1 MALLSGFNEI
11 QPGTQTFSDWLL
23 KTNEMILLMRG
34 DTTGAQTSVMTA
46 NGLPGGS
53 LTYGNATLF
62 GQFAANAVVV
72 FNDGRDPS
80 VNAYAN
86 GLYGGL
92 RGGTFDFSANDF
104 VSDTLYVT
112 TNTTFTDETVEVYVD
127 STYGLIVENNIEA
140 RYDVLFVG
148 DGPAGTNTN
157 PQMHWQS
164 SNNQLNFND
173 NVRATFGGA
182 TGTEIFG
189 GTGQLEMFYDTGR
202 MYANTDNLDIRA
214 VTDTNVI
221 TDNIEVK
228 SESGSELYITAD
240 VADNSTVKLYYEGDV
255 RLSTNTYG
263 VVVHGDTI
271 IQDDAVIFDNNK
283 ILMGGTYPYNGGEDI
298 ATYNFQLYTD
308 GTDGI
313 IVSGD
318 RDLNIFVHEGFNL
331 TDEPGTVNFITANND
346 GSSEVVLYNNGDAR
360 LETTGTQAGEVPG
373 VEVFGEAN
381 TTTLRVRTDANFDGF
396 GGLDSN
402 NVHWDASAN
411 TWNYRDATKITL
423 GDSDDWEMFYTAA
436 GRAYSNTDNQD
447 IRARTDLNVIT
458 DTVEIKS
465 ESGSELYMTA
475 NVADNSTVR
484 LYYEG
489 VERLQTN
496 TNGVEVTGELVA
508 NGGIVTYNNQPIEM
522 GGANYAAAHNFTI
535 VTDGTDTTI
544 TETSNDLSVRVE
556 DNFRVT
562 DDAGTTSLIVAN
574 TSGEVTLYH
583 NNISKL
589 QTNTAGIE
597 VYGEAN
603 TVTFRSQQNAYF
615 DGLAG
620 LDADSLV
627 WESANNTL
635 SFEDSVYAAF
645 GSNNDLKIYHSG
657 TASHIDEQGTGSLI
671 INASNLLMNASDGSR
686 YIAAIDGTS
695 VEYYS
700 PNANTIE
707 MTINDAGL
715 QIVNDAN
722 TNTLRVRS
730 TALFED
736 DAFFDGTTVDALHW
750 DASADRLNWNDNVLA
765 TFGDAN
771 ELAIY
776 HNPVGG
782 SIIQHSTAQPLF
794 IKADDILIESADGS
808 DDYIRAVKDG
818 SVTLYHN
825 NNQKFETTAT
835 GATVTGTLV
844 ADGVTVGDNEI
855 IQLGTTMQLYNDGAA
870 SVITETGT
878 GSLVLQGNNIVLE
891 DTAGTNYIR
900 GVAGGA
906 VEVTHAGSNKLTTT
920 ATGINVTGQTDTD
933 TLLVSS
939 TSQFENDITIL
950 GTLGNLEW
958 DRSADAL
965 RFDDGQVLTFGDTV
979 DLSIKATGTGNVID
993 ALQNSLLI
1001 RQFGNDL
1008 DVAIQSDDSVG
1019 GVTDYIR
1026 ADGSTGSV
1034 LLSHYGTTKLQ
1045 TISTGITVT
1054 GDVGATTFTG
1064 NGSAI
1069 TNLNATALTTG
1080 TVNDARLPA
1089 EISSNISGT
1098 AAQSNT
1104 IQMHTNSTNANQPVV
1119 FAGSTSGY
1127 QDARGDSTFTFNPS
1141 TNTLTV
1147 DNLVVDTEASLP
1159 DGLTL
1164 SGNTVFENLYVSNT
1178 AVILNLEVSSLEA
1191 NGVAFTGTGG
1201 DVTSTA
1207 ATVIDS
1213 FEVGQTQGFKYFVHG
1228 ERSNSA
1234 DSGYAVEIN
1243 IIVTDNK
1250 DIFYTRY
1257 GEVDT
1262 NMGTISLVPVL
1273 AANTTHIDLTA
1284 TCSLAS
1290 GSSIHTFKVLKIETR
1305 V

>member
-11 QPGTQTFSDWLL
+11 QPSTQTFSDWLN
-23 KTNEMILLMRG
+23 KTNELILITRG
-34 DTTGAQTSVMTA
+34 DTTGAQTSMMTA

-80 VNAYAN
+80 INAYAN

-92 RGGTFDFSANDF
+92 RGGTFDFSSNDF

-148 DGPAGTNTN
+148 DGPSGTNTN

-182 TGTEIFG
+182 TGTEVFG
-189 GTGQLEMFYDTGR
+189 GTGQLEMFYDAGR

-214 VTDTNVI
+214 VTDTNFI

-228 SESGSELYITAD
+228 SETGAELYITAD

-331 TDEPGTVNFITANND
+331 TDEPGTTKFITANND

-381 TTTLRVRTDANFDGF
+381 TTTLRVRQDANFDNDT
-396 GGLDSN
+396 LNSN
-402 NVHWDASAN
+402 SVHWDATSEV
-411 TWNYRDATKITL
+411 WNYRDSVKATF

-465 ESGSELYMTA
+465 ESGSELYMSA

-496 TNGVEVTGELVA
+496 THGVEVTGELVA

-522 GGANYAAAHNFTI
+522 GGADYAADHNFTI
-535 VTDGTDTTI
+535 VTDGTDSFV
-544 TETSNDLSVRVE
+544 TETTNDLFMRVE

-562 DDAGTTSLIVAN
+562 DDTGTTSLIVAN

-603 TVTFRSQQNAYF
+603 TVTLRVQEDAYF
-615 DGLAG
+615 DGSAG

-627 WESANNTL
+627 WESSNNTL
-635 SFEDSVYAAF
+635 SFEDDVYAAF
-645 GSNNDLKIYHSG
+645 GTDEDLRIYHTGS
-657 TASHIDEQGTGSLI
+657 ASYVDEQGTGSLI
-671 INASNLLMNASDGSR
+671 VRSTNLLLTASDDTR
-686 YIAAIDGTS
+686 YIAAIDGDR

-707 MTINDAGL
+707 MTINNAGL

-750 DASADRLNWNDNVLA
+750 DSSEDLLNFNDGIKA
-765 TFGDAN
+765 TFGTSNDLQIFHEVA
-771 ELAIY
+771 
-776 HNPVGG
+776 GD
-782 SIIQHSTAQPLF
+782 SIIKENGPGSLRLQANNLILEDTA
-794 IKADDILIESADGS
+794 GN
-808 DDYIRAVKDG
+808 DYILGTAGDSVAVTHAG
-818 SVTLYHN
+818 NV
-825 NNQKFETTAT
+825 KFETSAT

-855 IQLGTTMQLYNDGAA
+855 IQLGTTMQLYNDGSA
-870 SVITETGT
+870 SVVTETGT

-900 GVAGGA
+900 GVAGAA
-906 VEVTHAGSNKLTTT
+906 VEVTHAGSVKLTTT
-920 ATGINVTGQTDTD
+920 STGINVTGETNTD

-958 DRSADAL
+958 DKSEDAL

-993 ALQNSLLI
+993 ALQNTLLI
-1001 RQFGNDL
+1001 RQFGNNL
-1008 DVAIQSDDSVG
+1008 DVAIQSDDSTG
-1019 GVTDYIR
+1019 GVTDYVR

-1064 NGSAI
+1064 SGASL

-1104 IQMHTNSTNANQPVV
+1104 IQMHTSTTNANQPVV

-1127 QDARGDSTFTFNPS
+1127 QDARGDTTFTFNPN

-1147 DNLVVDTEASLP
+1147 DNLVVDDSASLP

-1164 SGNTVFENLYVSNT
+1164 SGNTIFENLYVSNT
-1178 AVILNLEVSSLEA
+1178 AIILNLEVSSLEA

-1228 ERSNSA
+1228 ENLSDA
-1234 DSGYAVEIN
+1234 DSGYAVEVN

-1250 DIFYTRY
+1250 DIYYTRY
-1257 GEVDT
+1257 GEVDS
-1262 NMGTISLVPVL
+1262 NIGTVSIVPVL
-1273 AANTTHIDLTA
+1273 AANTTHIDLRA
-1284 TCSLAS
+1284 TCSDAS
-1290 GSSIHTFKVLKIETR
+1290 ITNVHRFKVLKIETR
-1305 V
+1305 A